1 MKFIK
6 LLCVFI
12 FVLSFFN
19 CASRYRVIEPNNINY
34 VSKTETKGVTL
45 EYKYDLLDK
54 KYSKKEDKKGIR
66 LVAVKIS
73 NNSDGD
79 LVFGRDLNLVYAN
92 ENEIYVLDKEKTFKT
107 LKQSPATHLF
117 YLLLTPVNF
126 YTTKTSEYGLQETT
140 SSTPVGLILGPGLAA
155 GNLIAASSANKK
167 FKTEL
172 ANFDIKGST
181 IKQGEVKYGL
191 VGVNSESYDALK
203 LSLQ

>member
-6 LLCVFI
+6 LLCVFV

-19 CASRYRVIEPNNINY
+19 CASRYRVIEPNNLNY
-34 VSKTETKGVTL
+34 VSKAETGGVTL

-73 NNSDGD
+73 NNSDRD

-92 ENEIYVLDKEKTFKT
+92 ENEIYVLDKERTFKT

-126 YTTKTSEYGLQETT
+126 YTSKTNEYGLEETT

-172 ANFDIKGST
+172 ENFDIKGST

-191 VGVNSESYDALK
+191 VGIDSQSYDALK

>member
-6 LLCVFI
+6 LLCVFV
-12 FVLSFFN
+12 FALSFFN
-19 CASRYRVIEPNNINY
+19 CASRYSVIEPNNLNY
-34 VSKTETKGVTL
+34 VSKSETGGVTL

-73 NNSDGD
+73 NNSNKD

-92 ENEIYVLDKEKTFKT
+92 ENEIYILDKEKTFKT

-126 YTTKTSEYGLQETT
+126 YTSKTNEYGLQETT

-191 VGVNSESYDALK
+191 VGIDSQSYDALK
-203 LSLQ
+203 LSLK

>member
-6 LLCVFI
+6 LLCVFV

-19 CASRYRVIEPNNINY
+19 CASRYRVIEPNNLNY
-34 VSKTETKGVTL
+34 VSKAEMEGVIL

-73 NNSDGD
+73 NNSERD

-92 ENEIYVLDKEKTFKT
+92 GNEIYVLDKEKTFKT

-126 YTTKTSEYGLQETT
+126 YTTKTNEYGLQETT

-172 ANFDIKGST
+172 ENFDIKGST
-181 IKQGEVKYGL
+181 INQGEVKYGL
-191 VGVNSESYDALK
+191 VGIDSQSYDALK

>member
-1 MKFIK
+1 M
-6 LLCVFI
+6 
-12 FVLSFFN
+12 
-19 CASRYRVIEPNNINY
+19 
-34 VSKTETKGVTL
+34 SKTETEGVTL

-73 NNSDGD
+73 NNSDRD

>member
-6 LLCVFI
+6 LLCVFV
-12 FVLSFFN
+12 FALSFFS
-19 CASRYRVIEPNNINY
+19 CASRYSVIEPNNLNY
-34 VSKTETKGVTL
+34 VSKSETGGVTL

-73 NNSDGD
+73 NNSNKD

-92 ENEIYVLDKEKTFKT
+92 ENEIYILDKEKTFKT

-126 YTTKTSEYGLQETT
+126 YTSKTNEYGLQETT

-191 VGVNSESYDALK
+191 VGIDSQSYDALK
-203 LSLQ
+203 LSLK

>member
-6 LLCVFI
+6 LLCLFVFA
-12 FVLSFFN
+12 LSFFN
-19 CASRYRVIEPNNINY
+19 CASRYSVIEPNNLNY
-34 VSKTETKGVTL
+34 VSKSETGGVTL

-73 NNSDGD
+73 NNSNKD

-92 ENEIYVLDKEKTFKT
+92 ENEIYILDKEKTFKT

-126 YTTKTSEYGLQETT
+126 YTSKTNEYGLQETT

-191 VGVNSESYDALK
+191 VGIDSQSYDALK
-203 LSLQ
+203 LSLK

>member
-191 VGVNSESYDALK
+191 VGINSESYDALK